1 MSRKFRICGAMVI
14 VLFGVT
20 SGFLV
25 VKDRHEHQA
34 VEQTI
39 QTYQKNLRTQNFY
52 KILIINNK
60 NSHQVEQ
67 TAQKYRQM
75 FSVFG
80 AKKIKMRHLKIVRT
94 KVGYHF
100 QYNLEM
106 ITKIGKIHM
115 DKVTGKIRKVRGKYQ
130 ITNAKQILIPHVNGD
145 RDILEIQV
153 NYAKRGMIRSKDGK
167 TLAFDTTKE
176 MVGISPAKLNSSKH
190 RDAQLARIAAEYHI
204 SLASLQTRLDQ
215 FTTVDQSSFLPLQRL
230 TKVKVPKVAG
240 LVVRQR
246 CLRKYKNSSQR
257 DLLGTVSS
265 VSDAEMNRDPTLNQ
279 LDRTGRSGI
288 EKRYNARLAGTDGGQ
303 LYFKNPNGD
312 IVYQLNNKVV
322 NGQNI
327 KLSEVMK

>member
-1 MSRKFRICGAMVI
+1 M
-14 VLFGVT
+14 
-20 SGFLV
+20 
-25 VKDRHEHQA
+25 
-34 VEQTI
+34 
-39 QTYQKNLRTQNFY
+39 
-52 KILIINNK
+52 
-60 NSHQVEQ
+60 
-67 TAQKYRQM
+67 
-75 FSVFG
+75 
-80 AKKIKMRHLKIVRT
+80 
-94 KVGYHF
+94 
-100 QYNLEM
+100 
-106 ITKIGKIHM
+106 
-115 DKVTGKIRKVRGKYQ
+115 
-130 ITNAKQILIPHVNGD
+130 
-145 RDILEIQV
+145 
-153 NYAKRGMIRSKDGK
+153 
-167 TLAFDTTKE
+167 
-176 MVGISPAKLNSSKH
+176 
-190 RDAQLARIAAEYHI
+190 
-204 SLASLQTRLDQ
+204 
-215 FTTVDQSSFLPLQRL
+215 PLQRL